1 MIPST
6 KIKYY
11 SHHKF
16 VFLWGDRSLGQ
27 GKVILPELEVEAIY
41 AVSLP
46 APLKKNL
53 QSLADSDVST
63 ATKIPIIFTQKC

>member
-1 MIPST
+1 M
-6 KIKYY
+6 
-11 SHHKF
+11 
-16 VFLWGDRSLGQ
+16 

-46 APLKKNL
+46 AHLKKNL
-53 QSLADSDVST
+53 QSLADSGVST